1 VPGPAV
7 FTPHIFEKE
16 ARMGKTGFS
25 GPIEVGDAKTQW
37 IPGAGVPVD
46 GTSGTGAGTA
56 GIGSIY
62 SDVTNGKLYVNGGT
76 LASPT
81 WKLVT
86 SAA

>member
-1 VPGPAV
+1 MA
-7 FTPHIFEKE
+7 
-16 ARMGKTGFS
+16 KTGFS
-25 GPIEVGDAKTQW
+25 GPVEIGDSNFQI

-46 GTSGTGAGTA
+46 GVSGTGAGTA
-56 GIGSIY
+56 GKGSLY
-62 SDVTNGKLYVNGGT
+62 SDQTNGKLYVNGGT